1 MKSMQPFLKKAQRM
15 RRGFTLV
22 EMLFALILLGIFGVF
37 GGLTLL
43 KIYQDYHW
51 QESNFIQ
58 EIQAQNALLQ
68 IKHLLENSYLQSL
81 MISSGEEIGASPL
94 SLRGKSLMFYE
105 KAQEYVL
112 VGDYALPCLHGVF
125 EPKSAKWNHFLELEF
140 LDLDSKSNGILNQ
153 KCSLYQ
159 KPNMPQKALFISS
172 SFVAPKD
179 FYHLKF
185 QGKIVELNAHKILL
199 EIPLAFKDFMQTKKS
214 LGLTPQVYF
223 LNSVSYLHF
232 NDSIVLESQSQ
243 LQGIPQNTQ
252 QIIQEITDFK
262 IAKTPLGFAL
272 EVCVPSAG
280 AIPYCAKTLVVEIG
294 Q

>member
-1 MKSMQPFLKKAQRM
+1 M
-15 RRGFTLV
+15 RRALTLI
-22 EMLFALILLGIFGVF
+22 EMLFALILLGIFGIF

-43 KIYQDYHW
+43 KIYQNYHW
-51 QESNFIQ
+51 QESNFTQ

-68 IKHLLENSYLQSL
+68 IKHLLENSYLSSL
-81 MISSGEEIGASPL
+81 MISNGEEISASPL
-94 SLRGKSLMFYE
+94 SLKGKSLMFYE

-159 KPNMPQKALFISS
+159 KPNMPQKALFVSS
-172 SFVAPKD
+172 NFVAPKD

-185 QGKIVELNAHKILL
+185 QGEILELNAHKILL
-199 EIPLAFKDFMQTKKS
+199 EIPPALKDSMQTNKP
-214 LGLTPQVYF
+214 LGLKPKVYF
-223 LNSVSYLHF
+223 LNSISYLHF
-232 NDSIVLESQSQ
+232 NDSIALESQSQ

-262 IAKTPLGFAL
+262 IAKTPLGLAL
-272 EVCVPSAG
+272 EVCVSSTG
-280 AIPYCAKTLVVEIG
+280 AIPYCANTLVVEME

>member
-1 MKSMQPFLKKAQRM
+1 M
-15 RRGFTLV
+15 RRGLTLI
-22 EMLFALILLGIFGVF
+22 EMLFALILLGVF

-43 KIYQDYHW
+43 KIYQNYHW

-68 IKHLLENSYLQSL
+68 IKHLLENSYLSSL

-94 SLRGKSLMFYE
+94 SLKGKSLMFYE

-112 VGDYALPCLHGVF
+112 VGDYALPCLHGIF

-159 KPNMPQKALFISS
+159 KPNMPQKALLVSS
-172 SFVAPKD
+172 DFVAPKD

-185 QGKIVELNAHKILL
+185 QGKILELNAHKILL
-199 EIPLAFKDFMQTKKS
+199 EIPPTFKDSMQAKKS
-214 LGLTPQVYF
+214 LGLMPKVYF
-223 LNSVSYLHF
+223 LNSISYLHF
-232 NDSIVLESQSQ
+232 DDSIVLESESQ
-243 LQGIPQNTQ
+243 LRGIPQNIQ

-272 EVCVPSAG
+272 EICVSSTG
-280 AIPYCAKTLVVEIG
+280 AIPYCANTLVVEVE